1 MKLILALTLIALVS
15 STTKDTLEEKSFENE
30 ETYEPILE
38 GFIDTL
44 IRGGVRIG
52 KFLWKHR
59 KTIGKAVDTIHKGVE
74 TATNAHEFYQKLK
87 KEKEKRRNLRKKK

>member
-1 MKLILALTLIALVS
+1 MKLILALTLIVLVS

-30 ETYEPILE
+30 EAYEPILE
-38 GFIDTL
+38 GIIDAI

-52 KFLWKHR
+52 QFIWKHR
-59 KTIGKAVDTIHKGVE
+59 KAIGKGVEIAHKGVE
-74 TATNAHEFYQKLK
+74 TVSKAHEFYQKLK